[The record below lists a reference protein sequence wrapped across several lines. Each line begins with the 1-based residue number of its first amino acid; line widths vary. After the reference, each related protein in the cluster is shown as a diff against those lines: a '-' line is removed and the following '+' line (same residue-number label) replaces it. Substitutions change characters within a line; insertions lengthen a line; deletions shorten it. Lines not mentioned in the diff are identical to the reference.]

1 MSSTTILLL
10 SFLISILLSN
20 LPPSSAQQQP
30 LTLSS
35 FNSSNSPWLPTKNQ
49 ILHSPNS
56 VFAAGFK
63 AIPASPN
70 HYTFS
75 IWYHNVSINEIV
87 WSTNENTPVNATAPL
102 FITTSGNLTLNDI
115 SGHNVWPSSAS
126 GNPNSTSL
134 SINNDGN
141 LIFSTW
147 QSFNFPTDTILPT
160 QNISGTQIISKN
172 GKYSFSNSTSLVL
185 ISSKDSYWAA
195 GKAFQRLDK
204 SGQMAQDSGGAFITS
219 DFGATRYRRLKLDND
234 GNLKIYSF
242 DTDLGKWIIVWKAVE
257 ESCTIFGTCGPNA
270 ICISDGSNYSTSCV
284 CPPGFKPNRTAIE
297 GCEIKIPMTNPENT
311 KFLQLDYVN
320 YTSGP
325 SQTKRIDANNFTFC
339 QASCKREPNC
349 RGFGFK
355 YDGKGYCALQLEKL
369 VYGYWS
375 PGTEAAM
382 FLRVDSSEKDVSK
395 FSGMTQMLE
404 TTCPVKISLPLPPEE
419 SNTTTRNIAIV
430 CTLFAAELISGV
442 IFFWGFLKR
451 YIKYREMAQT
461 LSLELLPAGG
471 PKRFTYAEL
480 KAATGDFSNLIG
492 RGGFGDVY
500 KGELTDHRVV
510 AVKVLKH
517 VTGGDAEFW
526 AEVTIIARMHH
537 LNLVRLWGFCA
548 EKGKRILVYEYVP
561 NGSLDKYIFN
571 QGKVKISESESEMEM
586 SPLPTPVLDWNIRYR
601 IGLGVARAIAY
612 LHEECLEWVL
622 HCDIK
627 PENIL
632 LGDDFCPKIS
642 DFGLAKLRKKE
653 ERVSMSRIRGTRGY
667 MAPEWVG
674 GDPITSKAD
683 VYSFGMVLL
692 ELVTGTRNFEMQGS
706 VMESEDWYFPRWA
719 FDKVFKEFKVEDIL
733 DSQIKH
739 SYDNRA
745 HFNLVD
751 RMVKT
756 AMWCLQDQP
765 ETRPSMGKVAKMLEG
780 TVEITEPNKPTIF
793 FLEAE

>member
-1 MSSTTILLL
+1 MSTTTTTLLL
-10 SFLISILLSN
+10 SFLFSILLSN

-30 LTLSS
+30 RTLSS
-35 FNSSNSPWLPTKNQ
+35 FNSSISPWLPTQNQ
-49 ILHSPNS
+49 ILLSPNS

-63 AIPASPN
+63 AIPTSQN

-75 IWYHNVSINEIV
+75 IWYHNLSMNEIV
-87 WSTNENTPVNATAPL
+87 WSTNENTPVNASAIL
-102 FITTSGNLTLNDI
+102 FITASGNLTLNDI
-115 SGHNVWPSSAS
+115 SGHNCLR
-126 GNPNSTSL
+126 NPTTSL

-147 QSFNFPTDTILPT
+147 QSFDFPTDTILPT

-172 GKYSFSNSTSLVL
+172 GKYRFSNSTSLVL
-185 ISSKDSYWAA
+185 ISSTDSYWLQE
-195 GKAFQRLDK
+195 KLSNSSTSSVKWHKTVEVLSLHQILVPPFRYSCWSVDHRLD
-204 SGQMAQDSGGAFITS
+204 SSPRILYNFRHM
-219 DFGATRYRRLKLDND
+219 
-234 GNLKIYSF
+234 
-242 DTDLGKWIIVWKAVE
+242 W
-257 ESCTIFGTCGPNA
+257 PNA
-270 ICISDGSNYSTSCV
+270 ICISDGSNSSTSCV
-284 CPPGFKPNRTAIE
+284 CPPGFRPNGTVIE
-297 GCEIKIPMTNPENT
+297 GCEIKIPMKNPENT
-311 KFLQLDYVN
+311 KFLQLDYR
-320 YTSGP
+320 P
-325 SQTKRIDANNFTFC
+325 SQTKRIDANNFTIC
-339 QASCKREPNC
+339 QASCKKEPNC

-382 FLRVDSSEKDVSK
+382 FL
-395 FSGMTQMLE
+395 L
-404 TTCPVKISLPLPPEE
+404 
-419 SNTTTRNIAIV
+419 

-471 PKRFTYAEL
+471 PKRFTYGEL

-526 AEVTIIARMHH
+526 AEV
-537 LNLVRLWGFCA
+537 
-548 EKGKRILVYEYVP
+548 
-561 NGSLDKYIFN
+561 
-571 QGKVKISESESEMEM
+571 
-586 SPLPTPVLDWNIRYR
+586 
-601 IGLGVARAIAY
+601 
-612 LHEECLEWVL
+612 
-622 HCDIK
+622 
-627 PENIL
+627 
-632 LGDDFCPKIS
+632 
-642 DFGLAKLRKKE
+642 
-653 ERVSMSRIRGTRGY
+653 
-667 MAPEWVG
+667 
-674 GDPITSKAD
+674 
-683 VYSFGMVLL
+683 
-692 ELVTGTRNFEMQGS
+692 
-706 VMESEDWYFPRWA
+706 
-719 FDKVFKEFKVEDIL
+719 EDIL

-765 ETRPSMGKVAKMLEG
+765 ERRPSMGKVAKMLEG

-793 FLEAE
+793 FLDAE

>member
-1 MSSTTILLL
+1 MSTTTIRLL
-10 SFLISILLSN
+10 SFLFSILLSN

-35 FNSSNSPWLPTKNQ
+35 FNISNSPWLPTENQ
-49 ILHSPNS
+49 ILLSPKS

-63 AIPASPN
+63 AIPNSQN

-75 IWYHNVSINEIV
+75 VWYHNLSINEIV
-87 WSTNENTPVNATAPL
+87 WSTNESTPVNASAPL
-102 FITTSGNLTLNDI
+102 FITASGNLTLNDI

-134 SINNDGN
+134 SINYDGN

-185 ISSKDSYWAA
+185 INSTESYWAA
-195 GKAFQRLDK
+195 GKAFQQLDENGK
-204 SGQMAQDSGGAFITS
+204 MAQDSGGAFITS

-242 DTDLGKWIIVWKAVE
+242 DTDLGEWIIVWKAVE
-257 ESCTIFGTCGPNA
+257 ESCKIYGTCGPNA
-270 ICISDGSNYSTSCV
+270 ICISDGSNSSTSCV
-284 CPPGFKPNRTAIE
+284 CPPGFSPNGNATE
-297 GCEIKIPMTNPENT
+297 GCEIKIPIKNPENT

-325 SQTKRIDANNFTFC
+325 SLTKLINANNFTFC
-339 QASCKREPNC
+339 QASCKKEANC
-349 RGFGFK
+349 LGFGFK
-355 YDGKGYCALQLEKL
+355 YDGKGYCALQLERL

-382 FLRVDSSEKDVSK
+382 FLRVDSSEKDQSK
-395 FSGMTQMLE
+395 FSGMTNLLE

-419 SNTTTRNIAIV
+419 SNTTTRNIVIV

-480 KAATGDFSNLIG
+480 KTATGDFSNLIG

-526 AEVTIIARMHH
+526 AE
-537 LNLVRLWGFCA
+537 
-548 EKGKRILVYEYVP
+548 
-561 NGSLDKYIFN
+561 
-571 QGKVKISESESEMEM
+571 
-586 SPLPTPVLDWNIRYR
+586 
-601 IGLGVARAIAY
+601 
-612 LHEECLEWVL
+612 
-622 HCDIK
+622 
-627 PENIL
+627 
-632 LGDDFCPKIS
+632 
-642 DFGLAKLRKKE
+642 
-653 ERVSMSRIRGTRGY
+653 
-667 MAPEWVG
+667 
-674 GDPITSKAD
+674 
-683 VYSFGMVLL
+683 
-692 ELVTGTRNFEMQGS
+692 GS
-706 VMESEDWYFPRWA
+706 VRESEDWYFPRWA

-733 DSQIKH
+733 DSRIKH
-739 SYDNRA
+739 SYDSRA
-745 HFNLVD
+745 HFNSVD

-765 ETRPSMGKVAKMLEG
+765 EIRPSMGKVAKMLEG
-780 TVEITEPNKPTIF
+780 TVEITEPKKPTIY
-793 FLEAE
+793 FLGAE